1 MFLLPLFSSLCC
13 DNFAH
18 GSIRVC
24 AAAHIISLL
33 MFMCAVRVQV
43 LAGSAT
49 ASRQTM
55 ARLDSVLR
63 QSDISAGTRL
73 GWRGGRVKAVRCEP
87 PLAASATAINVESN
101 SSGSN
106 TTDDII
112 GGEESEGAQ
121 TTDSAAAVAA
131 RAVTVPTAV
140 AHRYVCVPKAKAT
153 DAGAALSAVV
163 EAMHRLKPRSSL
175 LFVCGAFA
183 PASTAALEAAA
194 AKANTPA
201 AQAAALRSAKKKK
214 KSGPGKGM
222 TSAERAKLRA
232 REKRAA
238 RKAAAADD
246 GLSNILGSSASI
258 GSNKSGGSSSSAA
271 VASAGL
277 SARRA
282 CAALNALGVEA
293 APLHVALGLASE
305 KGAQRDGDD
314 GNNDDLKSMSHGEG
328 DNNEGDSGSFAAG
341 GTTAVA
347 HKELAARFASLAS
360 SEAITTEDAL
370 ASAAASAD
378 STSSLGPCLVTFEG
392 SARGLHFDG
401 VDAVFVVIGDKT
413 RTQVHWFLLFS
424 LLAYLQAQLVPSLQT
439 SFFVFC
445 LTNL

>member
-87 PLAASATAINVESN
+87 PLAASATDINVESN

-183 PASTAALEAAA
+183 PASNAALEAAA

-314 GNNDDLKSMSHGEG
+314 DGSTSSGES
-328 DNNEGDSGSFAAG
+328 DNEGDSGSFAAG

>member
-1 MFLLPLFSSLCC
+1 
-13 DNFAH
+13 
-18 GSIRVC
+18 
-24 AAAHIISLL
+24 
-33 MFMCAVRVQV
+33 
-43 LAGSAT
+43 
-49 ASRQTM
+49 
-55 ARLDSVLR
+55 
-63 QSDISAGTRL
+63 
-73 GWRGGRVKAVRCEP
+73 
-87 PLAASATAINVESN
+87 
-101 SSGSN
+101 
-106 TTDDII
+106 
-112 GGEESEGAQ
+112 
-121 TTDSAAAVAA
+121 
-131 RAVTVPTAV
+131 
-140 AHRYVCVPKAKAT
+140 
-153 DAGAALSAVV
+153 
-163 EAMHRLKPRSSL
+163 
-175 LFVCGAFA
+175 
-183 PASTAALEAAA
+183 
-194 AKANTPA
+194 
-201 AQAAALRSAKKKK
+201 
-214 KSGPGKGM
+214 M

-258 GSNKSGGSSSSAA
+258 SSSSAA

-314 GNNDDLKSMSHGEG
+314 DGSTSSGES
-328 DNNEGDSGSFAAG
+328 DNEGDSGSFAAG

>member
-1 MFLLPLFSSLCC
+1 MKLMFLLPLFSSLCC

-87 PLAASATAINVESN
+87 PLAASATVINVESN

-258 GSNKSGGSSSSAA
+258 SSSSAA

-314 GNNDDLKSMSHGEG
+314 DGSTSSGES
-328 DNNEGDSGSFAAG
+328 DNEGDSGSFAAG

>member
-101 SSGSN
+101 GSGSN

-246 GLSNILGSSASI
+246 GLSNILGSRASI

-314 GNNDDLKSMSHGEG
+314 DGSTSSGES
-328 DNNEGDSGSFAAG
+328 DNEGDSGSFAAG